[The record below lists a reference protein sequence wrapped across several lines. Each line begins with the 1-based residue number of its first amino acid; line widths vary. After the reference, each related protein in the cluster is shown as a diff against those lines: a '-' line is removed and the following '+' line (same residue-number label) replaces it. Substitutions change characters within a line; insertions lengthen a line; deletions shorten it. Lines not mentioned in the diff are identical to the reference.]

1 MKSMEIKFYKLQIG
15 GNDLLLVNQINKAS
29 IDTESIP
36 ELAKSICKRSKG
48 VGANGIIFLYSGK
61 KNEVKMKFYNSKGSM
76 YNISYDAVL
85 CSAKYIFDYGLAG
98 SNYIVINSDFG
109 IFTVD
114 CIDSTSFRIAL
125 GEAYNEKGEILSEN
139 SMSDYSEQVII
150 DGRATVYTPVKLKD
164 TGISVFFSNKQKND
178 KKEIS
183 NYFRQIKKTGQY
195 RTAFI
200 TIFNEEEIGVE
211 TYAQYHRR
219 DNCFISAISGVS
231 SVLNGFCDRELTIYY
246 KSDTLFFQWDIDSNH
261 IYITGQPGYVFS
273 GDFYFE
279 QES

>member
-1 MKSMEIKFYKLQIG
+1 MELKFYKLQIG
-15 GNDLLLVNQINKAS
+15 GNDLLLVSQINKATIS
-29 IDTESIP
+29 TEVLPDI
-36 ELAKSICKRSKG
+36 AKNICKRSKG

-61 KNEVKMKFYNSKGSM
+61 NNEVKMKFYNSKGSM
-76 YNISYDAVL
+76 ENISYDAVL

-98 SNYIVINSDFG
+98 SKYIVINSDFG
-109 IFTVD
+109 VFTVD

-125 GEAYNEKGEILSEN
+125 GEAHSEKGEILSEN
-139 SMSDYSEQVII
+139 SILDYTKQAVIA
-150 DGRATVYTPVKLKD
+150 GRATVYTPVTLKD

-183 NYFRQIKKTGQY
+183 NYFRQLRKKRQY

-200 TIFNEEEIGVE
+200 TVFNEEEIGVE
-211 TYAQYHRR
+211 TYAQYYRR
-219 DNCFISAISGVS
+219 DNCFISAVAGVS

-246 KSDTLFFQWDIDSNH
+246 RSDTLFFQWDIENNH
-261 IYITGQPGYVFS
+261 IYITGQPEYVFS